1 VTAIKVAIRSGF
13 RLKIAARVDP
23 ADEGFFQDEVRPLL
37 GHPLIQWLGE
47 QTDRQKAA
55 LLADAAGLLVPIN
68 WEEPFGLVFIEA
80 LASGTPVISRPR
92 GSIPEFLRHGEHG
105 FLVESEA
112 EMVDACRNL
121 KAIDRRVCRDWA
133 LQHFSAGRMTSD
145 YLRVYRQVIDGA
157 REPAA

>member
-68 WEEPFGLVFIEA
+68 WEEPFGLVC
-80 LASGTPVISRPR
+80 LRP
-92 GSIPEFLRHGEHG
+92 
-105 FLVESEA
+105 
-112 EMVDACRNL
+112 
-121 KAIDRRVCRDWA
+121 
-133 LQHFSAGRMTSD
+133 
-145 YLRVYRQVIDGA
+145 A
-157 REPAA
+157 RERAAPYIYI